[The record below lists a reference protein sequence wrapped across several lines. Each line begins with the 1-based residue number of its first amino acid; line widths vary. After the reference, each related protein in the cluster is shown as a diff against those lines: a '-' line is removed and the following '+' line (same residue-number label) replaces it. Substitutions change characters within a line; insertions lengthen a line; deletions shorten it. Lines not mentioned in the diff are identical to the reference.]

1 MAEPLDL
8 KALGIPGNRNPV
20 RVNETVSAVVPFTQG
35 TSDLEIGP
43 GGSVGQPGK
52 TSGNPTPQV
61 QSRERQSDDAEDKHV
76 RSRIGRRFRSF

>member
-20 RVNETVSAVVPFTQG
+20 RVNETLTAVAPFTQG
-35 TSDLEIGP
+35 AADLEIGP
-43 GGSVGQPGK
+43 RGSVVP
-52 TSGNPTPQV
+52 TGNGTENPQTRTQTQEQ
-61 QSRERQSDDAEDKHV
+61 QSNDAADKHV